1 MTPPRRG
8 RLKRR
13 GTSQGISYGVSFDYA
28 GQEFYVHFGGDWEGW
43 SDERAADEQRYLMA
57 KVNRGEW
64 TPSVTDPSAKPA
76 NTAMPTF
83 QVEASEWLHR
93 RKLKAGD
100 PEGRSKTIG
109 DLEWRIKLVMDKFGP
124 VPLDQ
129 VDYALADEFVEELC
143 EERLTIER

>member
-13 GTSQGISYGVSFDYA
+13 RTSQGISYGVSFDLA

-43 SDERAADEQRYLMA
+43 TEERAADEQRYLMG

-64 TPSVTDPSAKPA
+64 TPPVHQKPAKPA
-76 NTAMPTF
+76 DVALPTF

-93 RKLKAGD
+93 HKLRAGD
-100 PEGRSKTIG
+100 SDGT
-109 DLEWRIKLVMDKFGP
+109 
-124 VPLDQ
+124 
-129 VDYALADEFVEELC
+129 
-143 EERLTIER
+143 

>member
-13 GTSQGISYGVSFDYA
+13 RTTQGISYGVSFDYA
-28 GQEFYVHFGGDWEGW
+28 GEEFYVHFGGDWEGW
-43 SDERAADEQRYLMA
+43 SDERAADEQRYLMS

-64 TPSVTDPSAKPA
+64 APPVQERLALPTSVAL
-76 NTAMPTF
+76 PTF

-100 PEGRSKTIG
+100 PDGTSATIG
-109 DLEWRIKLVMDKFGP
+109 DLEWRLKLVM
-124 VPLDQ
+124 
-129 VDYALADEFVEELC
+129 
-143 EERLTIER
+143 